1 MEERQIRTI
10 GLLTGG
16 GDCCGLNAAIRAV
29 VLQAAKRGWTVRG
42 YRNGWAG
49 ALDDDY
55 SELVPEDVAEIIYE
69 GGTMLGTSRT
79 DPRRDEATYAVLTR
93 LFDPGGIDA
102 LVAIGGD
109 DTLSVAAQLAADG
122 YPVVGAPKTM
132 DNDVTGTN
140 YCIGFH
146 TAITRVTEAIDS
158 LRTTARSHRRAI
170 VVETMGR
177 DAGWVAAYAG
187 IAAGADFVLLPETET
202 DVADVIAALGRRHA
216 AGQPYALVVVS
227 EGAKVT
233 GLGDTSARVDER
245 DQFGHELLAT
255 RRLAARLATAI
266 GEGTPYSTREVVLG
280 HTQRGGTVSA
290 YDRVLGTR
298 LGRGAVALAERGRW
312 GHMPA
317 LVNQTIVDFPLDAAV
332 GTNRKLTAQLLDVVE
347 DFQ

>member
-1 MEERQIRTI
+1 MEAGQIRTI

-29 VLQAAKRGWTVRG
+29 VLQASKRGWAVRG
-42 YRNGWAG
+42 YQNGWAG
-49 ALDDDY
+49 AVGDDY
-55 SELVPEDVAEIIYE
+55 RELGPEDVAEIIYE

-79 DPRRDEATYAVLTR
+79 DPRGDDAAYASVTR
-93 LFDPGGIDA
+93 LFGPGGIDA

-109 DTLSVAAQLAADG
+109 DTLSVAARLAADG

-146 TAITRVTEAIDS
+146 TAIARVTEAVDS

-187 IAAGADFVLLPETET
+187 IAAGADYVLLPETET
-202 DVADVIAALGRRHA
+202 DINDVCAALRRRHA
-216 AGQPYALVVVS
+216 DGQQYALVIVS
-227 EGAKVT
+227 EGAGVK
-233 GLGDTSARVDER
+233 GLGNTSAQVDER
-245 DQFGHELLAT
+245 DQFGHALLAT
-255 RRLAARLATAI
+255 RQLAARLASAI
-266 GEGTPYSTREVVLG
+266 TDGTPYPTRAVVLG

-298 LGRGAVALAERGRW
+298 LGRGAVALVERARW
-312 GHMPA
+312 GQMPA

>member
-1 MEERQIRTI
+1 MDERPPSTI

-29 VLQAAKRGWTVRG
+29 VLQAGRRGWIVRG
-42 YRNGWAG
+42 YQNGWAG
-49 ALDDDY
+49 AVNDDWRELDK
-55 SELVPEDVAEIIYE
+55 SDVAEIIYQ

-79 DPRRDEATYAVLTR
+79 DPRRDAETYARVTQ
-93 LFDPGGIDA
+93 LFGPGGIDA

-146 TAITRVTEAIDS
+146 TAIGRVTEAVDS

-187 IAAGADFVLLPETET
+187 IAAGADYVLLPETET
-202 DVADVIAALGRRHA
+202 DVADVTVALRRRHA
-216 AGQPYALVVVS
+216 QGQQYALVIVS
-227 EGAKVT
+227 EGAQIK
-233 GLGDTSARVDER
+233 GLGDTGAQADAR
-245 DQFGHELLAT
+245 DQFGHALLAT
-255 RRLAARLATAI
+255 RQLAARLAAAI
-266 GEGTPYSTREVVLG
+266 SEGTPYATRAVVLG
-280 HTQRGGTVSA
+280 HTQRGGTVSP

-298 LGRGAVALAERGRW
+298 LGRGAVALIERRRW
-312 GHMPA
+312 GFMPA
-317 LVNQTIVDFPLDAAV
+317 LVNQTIVDFPLAEAV
-332 GTNRKLTAQLLDVVE
+332 GTNRKLTAQLLDVIE
-347 DFQ
+347 DFL

>member
-1 MEERQIRTI
+1 MDSGHISKI
-10 GLLTGG
+10 GILTGG

-29 VLQAAKRGWTVRG
+29 ALQAHRRSWSVRG
-42 YRNGWAG
+42 YLNGWAG
-49 ALDDDY
+49 AVANQWR
-55 SELVPEDVAEIIYE
+55 ELTPGAVAEIIYQ

-79 DPRRDEATYAVLTR
+79 DPRSNASAYARVEA
-93 LFDPGGIDA
+93 LFADGGIDA

-122 YPVVGAPKTM
+122 HPVVGIPKTM

-158 LRTTARSHRRAI
+158 LRTTAASHGRAI

-187 IAAGADFVLLPETET
+187 IAAAADFVLLPEKATAI
-202 DVADVIAALGRRHA
+202 ADVTNALARRHSR
-216 AGQPYALVVVS
+216 GQRYALVVVS
-227 EGAKVT
+227 EGAQVL
-233 GLGDTSARVDER
+233 GLEEPAAAADAN
-245 DQFGHELLAT
+245 DQFGHTLLAT
-255 RRLAARLATAI
+255 RQLGARVAAAI
-266 GEGTPYSTREVVLG
+266 DAATPYSTREVVLG
-280 HTQRGGTVSA
+280 HTQRGGIASA

-298 LGRGAVALAERGRW
+298 LGRGAIVLVERRHW
-312 GHMPA
+312 GYMPA
-317 LVNQTIVDFPLDAAV
+317 LINQAIADFPLAAAV
-332 GTNRKLTAQLLDVVE
+332 GTNRKLIPQMLDVIE